1 MARIP
6 QKMDARFQWLP
17 LEVALALVD
26 KNNPTVELN
35 KVYNSLS
42 PAKQKEMIAGA
53 RAAKNEISKSFLAAL
68 AQK

>member
-17 LEVALALVD
+17 LEVALALD

-53 RAAKNEISKSFLAAL
+53 RAAKNEISKSFLASI